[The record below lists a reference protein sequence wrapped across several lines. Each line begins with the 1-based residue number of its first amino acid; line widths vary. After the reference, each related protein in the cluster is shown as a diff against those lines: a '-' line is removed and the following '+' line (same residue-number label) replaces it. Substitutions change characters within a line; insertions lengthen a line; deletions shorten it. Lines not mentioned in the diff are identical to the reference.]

1 MRLKLVNT
9 SAFRLSLIYA
19 LVFSLISAG
28 GFSFIYWKSANEIRA
43 QTDSQLRAET
53 TNLLGLYQN
62 GQISALTQEM
72 NQLNTDGRS
81 KFFLYA
87 LLNRSQRD
95 LIKEIG
101 PDKELKVGDSIFAT
115 LPLKS
120 VITVPEADKSQLNS
134 SDKAQ
139 LNQDARVLLTLL
151 PDGYQI
157 MVGSDLYE
165 RQALLKRILNVIIS
179 LVLVVFTL
187 ALFVGALIG
196 YGVLRRINK
205 VRQTAVEIV
214 QGDLSQRMQV
224 TDKNDEFDRLNLVV
238 NTMLSRIEQLMQTMH
253 QVTDNLAHDLRNPL
267 NRLRNRLEVS
277 LIQNLDREG
286 YQKVQQESIQ
296 DIDAIILTFNSLLN
310 IAQAESGKHDQDWVP
325 IDLKPFLEELSE
337 LYSIAAEEA
346 GIAFNCNVEGSFL
359 VLAENQL
366 MAQTFTNLLDNAIKF
381 TPKGGQI
388 DINTH
393 FTDNAAI
400 IEISDTGPGVPED
413 KYEEVFERFT
423 RLDNARST
431 PGNGLGLSLVKA
443 VVERHHGKIE
453 LQDNNPGLKVIL
465 TFNAYTP
472 NGKKT
477 AIT

>member
-101 PDKELKVGDSIFAT
+101 PDKELKVGDSLFAT
-115 LPLKS
+115 LPLKT
-120 VITVPEADKSQLNS
+120 VITVPEADKNQLNS

-205 VRQTAVEIV
+205 VRQTAGEIV

-238 NTMLSRIEQLMQTMH
+238 NSMLSRIEQLMQTMH

-267 NRLRNRLEVS
+267 NRLRNRLDIS
-277 LIQNLDREG
+277 LIQNLDKEG
-286 YQKVQQESIQ
+286 YQRVQREAIQ
-296 DIDAIILTFNSLLN
+296 DIDDIILTFNSLLN
-310 IAQAESGKHDQDWVP
+310 IAQAESGKHDQDWLP
-325 IDLKPFLEELSE
+325 IDLKLFLEELSE

-346 GIAFNCNVEGSFL
+346 GIEYNCQADESCL

-381 TPKGGQI
+381 TPEGGKI
-388 DINTH
+388 DISTK
-393 FTDNAAI
+393 FTSKTAI
-400 IEISDTGPGVPED
+400 IEVSDTGPGIPED
-413 KYEEVFERFT
+413 KREEVFERFT

-443 VVERHHGKIE
+443 VVERHHGTIE
-453 LQDNNPGLKVIL
+453 LQNNNPGLKVIL
-465 TFNAYTP
+465 TFKAYTP
-472 NGKKT
+472 EPKKT
-477 AIT
+477 TAS

>member
-1 MRLKLVNT
+1 MRLRLVNT
-9 SAFRLSLIYA
+9 SAFRLSLVYA
-19 LVFSLISAG
+19 LVFSLISACA
-28 GFSFIYWKSANEIRA
+28 FSFIYWKSANEIRA

-53 TNLLGLYQN
+53 TNLLGLYN
-62 GQISALTQEM
+62 TGQISALTQEM

-101 PDKELKVGDSIFAT
+101 PDRELKAGDSLFAT
-115 LPLKS
+115 LPLRS
-120 VITVPEADKSQLNS
+120 VITVPEADKNQLNS
-134 SDKAQ
+134 SGKAQ

-187 ALFVGALIG
+187 ALIVGALIG
-196 YGVLRRINK
+196 YSVLRRINK
-205 VRQTAVEIV
+205 VRQTAGEIV

-224 TDKNDEFDRLNLVV
+224 TDKNDEFDRLSLVV

-296 DIDAIILTFNSLLN
+296 DIDDIILTFNSLLN
-310 IAQAESGKHDQDWVP
+310 IAQAESGKHDQDWIP
-325 IDLKPFLEELSE
+325 IDLKPFLEELAE
-337 LYSIAAEEA
+337 LYSIAAEES
-346 GIAFNCNVEGSFL
+346 GISFSCHAEESFL
-359 VLAENQL
+359 MLGESQL
-366 MAQTFTNLLDNAIKF
+366 LAQTFTNILDNAIKF
-381 TPKGGQI
+381 TPKGGRI
-388 DINTH
+388 DIKTNFSKESAT
-393 FTDNAAI
+393 I
-400 IEISDTGPGVPED
+400 VVSDTGPGIPED
-413 KYEEVFERFT
+413 KREEVFERFT

-443 VVERHHGKIE
+443 VVERHHGSIT
-453 LQDNNPGLKVIL
+453 LQDNNPGLRIIL
-465 TFNAYTP
+465 KFKAHIP
-472 NGKKT
+472 KHKKT
-477 AIT
+477 TAN

>member
-87 LLNRSQRD
+87 LLNRTQRD

-101 PDKELKVGDSIFAT
+101 PNKELKVGDSIFAT

-214 QGDLSQRMQV
+214 QGDLSQRMQI

-277 LIQNLDREG
+277 LIQNLDKEG

-296 DIDAIILTFNSLLN
+296 DIDDIILTFNSLLN
-310 IAQAESGKHDQDWVP
+310 IAQAESGKHDQDWIP

-346 GIAFNCNVEGSFL
+346 GIAFSCDVEHSFM

-393 FTDNAAI
+393 FTKDTAT
-400 IEISDTGPGVPED
+400 IEISDTGPGIPEN
-413 KYEEVFERFT
+413 KHEEVFERFT

-431 PGNGLGLSLVKA
+431 PGNGLGLSLVRA
-443 VVERHHGKIE
+443 VVDRHNGKIE

-465 TFNAYTP
+465 TFNAHTP
-472 NGKKT
+472 NIKKT
-477 AIT
+477 AAT

>member
-1 MRLKLVNT
+1 
-9 SAFRLSLIYA
+9 LIEDNKQAYR
-19 LVFSLISAG
+19 
-28 GFSFIYWKSANEIRA
+28 EQHRA
-43 QTDSQLRAET
+43 TMAQHDVLR
-53 TNLLGLYQN
+53 
-62 GQISALTQEM
+62 
-72 NQLNTDGRS
+72 R
-81 KFFLYA
+81 A
-87 LLNRSQRD
+87 LLAQAHD
-95 LIKEIG
+95 G
-101 PDKELKVGDSIFAT
+101 HPPA
-115 LPLKS
+115 
-120 VITVPEADKSQLNS
+120 A
-134 SDKAQ
+134 AQ

-214 QGDLSQRMQV
+214 QGDLSQRMQI

-277 LIQNLDREG
+277 LIQNLDKEG

-296 DIDAIILTFNSLLN
+296 DIDDIILTFNSLLN
-310 IAQAESGKHDQDWVP
+310 IAQAESGKHDQDWIP

-346 GIAFNCNVEGSFL
+346 GIAFSCDVEHSFM

-393 FTDNAAI
+393 FTKDTAT
-400 IEISDTGPGVPED
+400 IEISDTGPGIPEH
-413 KYEEVFERFT
+413 KHEEVFERFT

-431 PGNGLGLSLVKA
+431 PGNGLGLSLVRA
-443 VVERHHGKIE
+443 VVDRHNGKIE

-465 TFNAYTP
+465 TFNAHTP
-472 NGKKT
+472 NIKKT
-477 AIT
+477 AAT